1 MCGDERCIR
10 LLAIIRRA
18 ALQNEFFFFFG
29 GIEFSKIVYGKI
41 LSYWISW
48 WFNIWLRSDRMDS
61 PVQELEYIH
70 LPSNAGQSSFH
81 WSRNQFLALSTGF
94 SCFCDELK
102 ALSVSLLLLLLRDCF
117 SIPYLF
123 LVAAA
128 LWLTLSFSVDAV
140 LEALRQ
146 SLIVTTAHAHTVL
159 RCRSTWFQ
167 QSFACTVGQPINE
180 TKKKKKKNKR
190 ENWRTIPGASCFLHI
205 KGGPKPPTGYFKMRK
220 SISYSL
226 EKKGNDDHE
235 RDHTAWHALFSF
247 IGKFVDKTENRQ
259 ANKVSL
265 VDRKRAKGKRG
276 ARRKWTDKRRRRWT
290 PTCRRRRNRPA
301 TCWRRARR
309 SPGNKRCPKSSSPF
323 SDWDSEDFSSAI
335 DVLIELLLLFS
346 LSCFHTAAQRL

>member
-1 MCGDERCIR
+1 MADFVFLC
-10 LLAIIRRA
+10 RR
-18 ALQNEFFFFFG
+18 
-29 GIEFSKIVYGKI
+29 
-41 LSYWISW
+41 
-48 WFNIWLRSDRMDS
+48 S
-61 PVQELEYIH
+61 PR
-70 LPSNAGQSSFH
+70 G
-81 WSRNQFLALSTGF
+81 TT
-94 SCFCDELK
+94 
-102 ALSVSLLLLLLRDCF
+102 SVSHCNNCTCTH
-117 SIPYLF
+117 SPP
-123 LVAAA
+123 
-128 LWLTLSFSVDAV
+128 LSFY
-140 LEALRQ
+140 
-146 SLIVTTAHAHTVL
+146 LI
-159 RCRSTWFQ
+159 
-167 QSFACTVGQPINE
+167 P
-180 TKKKKKKNKR
+180 TKFRVHSWPADQWDEKEKKKNKR